1 MPRLT
6 NKLPDKPSDLIDV
19 ALKDL
24 AKAERSK
31 KFEIDMN
38 VWCEPADLSSDV
50 CAVCLGGS
58 VLVGTV
64 GLDAVDGANW
74 WIDEIIT
81 KHDSVRIEAL
91 DALRCGNIVLFLEYV
106 YDNSAS
112 ARRCRQ
118 AVSIRDKNF
127 DDYCTYREDPDQ
139 FKRWCRK
146 VARDLRQVGM

>member
-31 KFEIDMN
+31 KFEINMAH
-38 VWCEPADLSSDV
+38 WCTPTDSSGDV

-74 WIDEIIT
+74 WSDQLTT
-81 KHDSVRIEAL
+81 KHDRNRIIGL
-91 DALRCGNIVLFLEYV
+91 DILRSGRIVGFVDRV
-106 YDNSAS
+106 YDNKISIK
-112 ARRCRQ
+112 RYNQ
-118 AVSIRDKNF
+118 ANGVRYENEHKHCEYN
-127 DDYCTYREDPDQ
+127 EDPDQ

-146 VARDLRQVGM
+146 VARDLREVGM